1 MCVFSY
7 YYDCKARILSKEN
20 EEIINIIKK
29 RIKYLYDE
37 MRKLNQIYQECSSS
51 KQSISDMCSL
61 IKGDDVKG
69 RYEENITLFENTQR
83 NTKNLFIGVAED
95 INQLI
100 SIFVNLMIGND
111 FSMSI
116 RILTNDAPEP
126 HKESFFLYLENIY
139 KETLDEELLKEII
152 SLQNSVKI
160 ISYQTQLEIALI
172 LVKPKGSVNAE
183 KSRLF

>member
-69 RYEENITLFENTQR
+69 R
-83 NTKNLFIGVAED
+83 
-95 INQLI
+95 
-100 SIFVNLMIGND
+100 
-111 FSMSI
+111 
-116 RILTNDAPEP
+116 
-126 HKESFFLYLENIY
+126 
-139 KETLDEELLKEII
+139 
-152 SLQNSVKI
+152 
-160 ISYQTQLEIALI
+160 
-172 LVKPKGSVNAE
+172 
-183 KSRLF
+183 